1 MVGILFYYP
10 EHPSHHCNSAK
21 ILTCCIE
28 VSILLGKKIKKIEP
42 VSFCTTKDHQWGPF
56 YKQIWDIALR
66 QKIHFKGVQEPFK
79 PFLVTAFSISS
90 KGETIS

>member
-28 VSILLGKKIKKIEP
+28 VSILLGKKKKNEP

-79 PFLVTAFSISS
+79 PFLVTAVSISS